1 MLAASMVKI
10 RGSEKEREQ
19 EHKQQNFFMWTYDI
33 SSIKRVTTESFTL

>member
-19 EHKQQNFFMWTYDI
+19 EHKLQNFLCEH
-33 SSIKRVTTESFTL
+33 TTFLP